1 MTLRWF
7 LVGLALLLPLAFASV
22 RANPYR
28 DTWYFSG
35 DEIEAAYRY
44 QLNFGERI
52 SNPIKG
58 RNCLFGEKKIQVV
71 YRGQQFSLSCRFVTQ
86 TISQI
91 SQMLDVGAAKYLFPL
106 DADHA
111 HLAVPANLWEEK
123 YSKLPPAEIMS
134 AILEEP
140 ALVALYHTAEH
151 LVAAD
156 PKTGK
161 VDLKEKAWKEKRN
174 VLGYYDGRRIMILPP
189 NPAGAGVGL
198 PDTYHSYGGFRFLAS
213 PGGQLNL
220 FHKNAAIVFDI
231 SLDFGESS
239 DDPSSVL

>member
-1 MTLRWF
+1 MKLHWF
-7 LVGLALLLPLAFASV
+7 FIGLAILLPLAFSSV

-35 DEIEAAYRY
+35 NEIEAAYRY

-52 SNPIKG
+52 SHPIRG
-58 RNCLFGEKKIQVV
+58 RNCLFGEKKIPVT
-71 YRGQQFSLSCRFVTQ
+71 YRGHEFSLSCRFVTQ
-86 TISQI
+86 TISHLSQI
-91 SQMLDVGAAKYLFPL
+91 LNVGAAKYLFSL

-111 HLAVPANLWEEK
+111 HLAVPTNLWEEK
-123 YSKLPPAEIMS
+123 YSKLSPTEILPAM
-134 AILEEP
+134 LEEP

-151 LVAAD
+151 LAATD
-156 PKTGK
+156 PTTGK
-161 VDLKEKAWKEKRN
+161 IDLKDKAWKDKRN
-174 VLGYYDGRRIMILPP
+174 VLGYYDGRPIKILTP

-220 FHKNAAIVFDI
+220 FHKNTAIVFDI
-231 SLDFGESS
+231 SLDFGETS
-239 DDPSSVL
+239 DDPSCVL

>member
-7 LVGLALLLPLAFASV
+7 LVGLAILLPLAFATV

-52 SNPIKG
+52 SHPIKG
-58 RNCLFGEKKIQVV
+58 RNCLFGEKNIQVA
-71 YRGQQFSLSCRFVTQ
+71 YRGRQFPLSCRFVTQ

-91 SQMLDVGAAKYLFPL
+91 SQMLEVGAAKYLFPL

-111 HLAVPANLWEEK
+111 HLAVPKNLWEEK
-123 YSKLPPAEIMS
+123 YSKLAPAEILP
-134 AILEEP
+134 AILQDP
-140 ALVALYHTAEH
+140 SLVALYHTAEH
-151 LVAAD
+151 LAAAD
-156 PKTGK
+156 PVTGK
-161 VDLKEKAWKEKRN
+161 VDPKDKAWKEKRN
-174 VLGYYDGRRIMILPP
+174 VLGYYDGRRIKILPP

-220 FHKNAAIVFDI
+220 FYKNGAIVFDI
-231 SLDFGESS
+231 SLDFGETS

>member
-1 MTLRWF
+1 MTVRWF
-7 LVGLALLLPLAFASV
+7 LICLAILLPLAFASV

-28 DTWYFSG
+28 DAWYFSG
-35 DEIEAAYRY
+35 NEIEAAYRY

-52 SNPIKG
+52 AHPIKG
-58 RNCLFGEKKIQVV
+58 RNCLFGEKKIPVT

-86 TISQI
+86 TISHI
-91 SQMLDVGAAKYLFPL
+91 SQMLQVGAARYLFPL

-111 HLAVPANLWEEK
+111 HLAVPTNLWEEK
-123 YSKLPPAEIMS
+123 YSKLSPAEMMP

-140 ALVALYHTAEH
+140 GLVALYHTAEH
-151 LVAAD
+151 LIAAD

-161 VDLKEKAWKEKRN
+161 LDPKDKAWKDKRN
-174 VLGYYDGRRIMILPP
+174 VLGFYNGQRIKILPP
-189 NPAGAGVGL
+189 HPGGAGVGL

-220 FHKNAAIVFDI
+220 FYNNSAIVFDI
-231 SLDFGESS
+231 SLDFGETS